1 MGWSPLV
8 HWERATGILSGVS
21 QSGFATYAVVVV
33 GHHTLSQ
40 IYGLWCNKSLWDSLI
55 KSSTPVCRGILWGM
69 SATSD
74 SMLAMWV
81 VVGTSLVVKLSG
93 IL

>member
-1 MGWSPLV
+1 MGWSSLV
-8 HWERATGILSGVS
+8 HWEGATSVLSGVS
-21 QSGFATYAVVVV
+21 KSGFTTYAVVVV
-33 GHHTLSQ
+33 GHHALSQ
-40 IYGLWCNKSLWDSLI
+40 LYGMWCNKSLWDSLI

-81 VVGTSLVVKLSG
+81 VVGTSLVTKLSG

>member
-1 MGWSPLV
+1 
-8 HWERATGILSGVS
+8 LSGVS
-21 QSGFATYAVVVV
+21 KSGFTTYAIVVV
-33 GHHTLSQ
+33 GHHALSQ
-40 IYGLWCNKSLWDSLI
+40 LYGMWCNKSLWDSLI

-81 VVGTSLVVKLSG
+81 VIGTSLVTKLSG